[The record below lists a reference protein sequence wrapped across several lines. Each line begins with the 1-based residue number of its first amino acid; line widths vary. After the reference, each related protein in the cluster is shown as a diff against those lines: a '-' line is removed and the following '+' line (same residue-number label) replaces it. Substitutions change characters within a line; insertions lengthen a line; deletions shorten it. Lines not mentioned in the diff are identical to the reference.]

1 VTASIAPIMGAWLAA
16 FVALLAV
23 VLRAATLAR
32 RARGEVVPRGQVAA
46 AALLVAALGG
56 SAAWAWGAVHARG
69 GIERIRAA
77 GEQATGEGADAP
89 ARARLFL
96 RATQLPVPEAG
107 ASVGYAPGAALRLPR
122 GYGLDEAQRGW
133 DLLDVTV
140 RGPQGLAVAP
150 RAPAPGTGEPTS
162 TRIVLAIRPRPS
174 GALPPLPDE
183 VARLA
188 ASALDGKRCGAAT
201 TAPTALDG
209 PGVLVAVLCRG
220 TAPVAALAFD
230 RDLGAGAALTSVRV
244 TPLVW
249 RGTSFR
255 PHHVQ
260 IGSGALLQIGALADA
275 VPGVTLWEV
284 PAPVGRAELFFPPDD
299 ILAPCRTWIAR
310 RGPVLPVPGTQA
322 APAEATPGDRDSI
335 CVLPFQ
341 PPFAL
346 EVRRLLPDVA
356 GVDARSGW
364 AAGLL
369 ITPALLALLV
379 LAARPRG
386 ELTRERFAR
395 ALALGWVGSF
405 VAALGVW
412 RLLWA
417 HRIDMLR
424 DYEAIGSRVIANQTL
439 LVLVAAALAGT
450 AVLVIADRGGRR
462 RALPIAA
469 GAWLVTAL
477 AGGLALRGDVHA
489 VLALRQL
496 AAQALVSLAIATALG
511 WGPLL
516 AGALQRGG
524 GRLWARAQP
533 ALGLADDDRATAT
546 AVGGLIA
553 IAAAATVGD
562 LALPRLVAGK
572 LALAYLTVGAAYAAL
587 RAAIAVGPVRAHR
600 IAAAIL
606 GLTAAAGA
614 LYRYDA
620 GITAAVLGPGLVLAL
635 LFASH
640 DARYGDALL
649 RHMASFE
656 RHHAPLV
663 IAHTAILAGAALGV
677 LAWAVGGDAPALGPA
692 MTRGALHGLAVF
704 AALMTAA
711 AAIGYLRRG
720 PSAAAPWAVAA
731 ALLVALW
738 AGRDLAVERVID
750 APGAAAARVAIVLEP
765 GYAALRDPQ
774 RFLSGITAW
783 RETIAPAAGG
793 QGYFGAQVLDPGVL
807 LSIEND
813 YFPVLLLR
821 ETGAAGIVMV
831 ALLLLA
837 LVTGLWLVAGERF
850 LHGSSPQ
857 RTRALAAAALG
868 VLCLYQPLASLGVL
882 PLTGITWPGL
892 GLDSPTDLWILVVV
906 VLWIAIGGDPAAG
919 DDGTA
924 WRHDAELRTTRV
936 FRRVRLASALAAAL
950 VAAAGLALVAR
961 ASSFALER
969 PGPVDDDGR
978 ATPAFAGLERA
989 VAYALGLSCP
999 WPTQSGAA
1007 DALVPMDL
1015 LGEPLDGEAQRYH
1028 GALRT
1033 AWQRER
1039 GRAVAEIG
1047 AFLAAP
1053 AGEACRGR
1061 AGRWRFERRSD
1072 DGETC
1077 LATFAWGW
1085 PAVELAVTAPASGG
1099 DASARCAVELPGD
1112 VLAQLRFPSRRPYR
1126 GARVRL
1132 VSSAMGAA
1140 AADRGELVAG
1150 HVTVRLR
1157 PGAGELDV
1165 SQAQAG
1171 LFAAEKVR
1179 LSDDLTVEIATD
1191 GAALRAHGRA
1201 WMFVKR
1207 PPRAPV
1213 HLLEAD
1219 AGGWRLV
1226 TPPEPAT
1233 TATPAAPASDSM
1245 DLPLERLAL
1254 LVVGGPEARNL
1265 WLFRPPRAWGEESAA
1280 DPLLADDISTV
1291 GGERRRHYIYGG
1303 NLPELGWVNPYHGRM
1318 SLGLDGWVHVALSE
1332 IDRAGPVDATTWTE
1346 GPVRHATC
1354 GTLSPPTAS
1363 PTPAS
1368 PAPSALPPLP
1378 IPDPR
1383 VCTASPFDGVLE
1395 CRVTLQP
1402 ELSIQ
1407 LRHLTEL
1414 IALDPTGWAT
1424 RGTPATRAAFTLL
1437 RGDTGAIVAQ
1447 GDFVPGRASSAY
1459 APATPEIEQH
1469 LVRLREDRDPATGA
1483 KLPRA
1488 SRGESSAEKADWN
1501 QPVAVG
1507 STLKPVIARAVE
1519 LAAPDLAASLVLHA
1533 GPRADAACRRT
1544 GSGKP
1549 VHAVLGHCPP
1559 TPLLAGDESFDMHGF
1574 LARSSNWFMAALG
1587 LVATALPDGAA
1598 VVDGVEVPLADAL
1611 DRDVGAW
1618 SPDHPLVTRKGD
1630 VEIVGSHSLS
1640 LPALRQSPV
1649 WQTVEALVGRPLC
1662 TDGDKAAC
1670 RRAGDR
1676 RDVCAARALPVA
1688 APSADLRHL
1697 VALGPD
1703 RFDLYGD
1710 GSRRGAVPIRD
1721 YLQFLRGAG
1730 LHPLGSLAQLTDTF
1744 GRVVYDPGQVPATG
1758 GGPRFGLAA
1767 SWFPVA
1773 TAGTVPAWS
1782 CASGGAAP
1790 TVLGADGG
1798 LCGVVRAGGTAAAAM
1813 KPVLADPRVTVFA
1826 AKTGT
1831 IDALADV
1838 SENRTACERW
1848 NLTHTVAG
1856 QPARADRQP
1865 YWLPCEEAA
1874 EDDSLFLLAFSVAGD
1889 KGPVPFTLGL
1899 RFERSGK
1906 GVAAAAARHYVA
1918 AIAAYVSGASKPSP
1932 SASPLPA
1939 SQPPAP
1945 AP

>member
-1 VTASIAPIMGAWLAA
+1 MAAWLAA
-16 FVALLAV
+16 FVALLAAV
-23 VLRAATLAR
+23 IRAAARAR
-32 RARGEVVPRGQVAA
+32 RDRGEPVPRGLVAA
-46 AALLVAALGG
+46 AALLVAALGA
-56 SAAWAWGAVHARG
+56 SAAWAWGAAHARG

-77 GEQATGEGADAP
+77 GEAGAPGTDSDAP

-96 RATQLPVPEAG
+96 RATQLAVPAAG

-162 TRIVLAIRPRPS
+162 TRIVLAARPRAS

-188 ASALDGKRCGAAT
+188 ASALDDRRCAAAPA
-201 TAPTALDG
+201 APTALDG

-220 TAPVAALAFD
+220 PAPVAALAFD
-230 RDLGAGAALTSVRV
+230 RDLGAEAALTSVRV

-310 RGPVLPVPGTQA
+310 RGPVAPATGTA

-335 CVLPFQ
+335 CILPFQ
-341 PPFAL
+341 APFAL

-356 GVDARSGW
+356 GVDARSAW

-386 ELTRERFAR
+386 ELSRERFAR

-424 DYEAIGSRVIANQTL
+424 DYEAIGSRVVANQTL
-439 LVLVAAALAGT
+439 LVLVAAALAAT
-450 AVLVIADRGGRR
+450 AVLVIADRPQRR

-469 GAWLVTAL
+469 GAWLVTAA
-477 AGGLALRGDVHA
+477 AGGLALQGDLAA

-496 AAQALVSLAIATALG
+496 AAQVAVSLAVGTALG
-511 WGPLL
+511 WGPIVAALAAQ
-516 AGALQRGG
+516 AGA
-524 GRLWARAQP
+524 RLWTRAQP
-533 ALGLADDDRATAT
+533 ALGLADDDRATAA
-546 AVGGLIA
+546 AVGALLA
-553 IAAAATVGD
+553 IAAAATAGD
-562 LALPRLVAGK
+562 LAVPRHVAAK
-572 LALAYLTVGAAYAAL
+572 LGLAYLTVGAAYAAL
-587 RAAIAVGPVRAHR
+587 RAAIAVGPVRPHR
-600 IAAAIL
+600 VAAAVL

-677 LAWAVGGDAPALGPA
+677 LTWALAGDAAALGPA

-704 AALMTAA
+704 AALMLAA

-720 PSAAAPWAVAA
+720 PRAALPWALAA
-731 ALLVALW
+731 IALAALW
-738 AGRDLAVERVID
+738 AGRGAAVERVIE

-783 RETIAPAAGG
+783 RETIAPAGTDGG
-793 QGYFGAQVLDPGVL
+793 AQGYFGAQVLDPGVL

-850 LHGSSPQ
+850 LHGSRAQ

-892 GLDSPTDLWILVVV
+892 GLDSPTDLWILVIA
-906 VLWIAIGGDPAAG
+906 VLWIAVGGDPAAG
-919 DDGTA
+919 GDATA

-936 FRRVRLASALAAAL
+936 FRRVRTASAAAAAL
-950 VAAAGLALVAR
+950 VAIAGLALVGR
-961 ASSFALER
+961 ASSFALAR
-969 PGPVDDDGR
+969 PGPVDDEGR

-999 WPTQSGAA
+999 WRTAA
-1007 DALVPMDL
+1007 GGGEALVPRDL
-1015 LGEPLDGEAQRYH
+1015 LGEPLDAEAQRYH

-1033 AWQRER
+1033 AWQAER
-1039 GRAVAEIG
+1039 GRAVAEID

-1053 AGEACRGR
+1053 AGEACRGSR
-1061 AGRWRFERRSD
+1061 GRWRFERRSD

-1077 LATFAWGW
+1077 LATFSWGW
-1085 PAVELAVTAPASGG
+1085 PEVELAVTAPAAGG
-1099 DASARCAVELPGD
+1099 EASARCAVELPGD
-1112 VLAQLRFPSRRPYR
+1112 ILAQLRFPSRRPYR

-1150 HVTVRLR
+1150 HVTVWLR

-1171 LFAAEKVR
+1171 IFAAEKVR

-1219 AGGWRLV
+1219 AAGWRLV
-1226 TPPEPAT
+1226 TPPGDAK
-1233 TATPAAPASDSM
+1233 ASAPADSI

-1265 WLFRPPRAWGEESAA
+1265 WLFRPPRAWGDESVA

-1303 NLPELGWVNPYHGRM
+1303 NLPELGWVNPYHRRM
-1318 SLGLDGWVHVALSE
+1318 SLGLDGWVHVALAE
-1332 IDRAGPVDATTWTE
+1332 IDRAGAPDGATWTE
-1346 GPVRHATC
+1346 GALRHQTC
-1354 GTLSPPTAS
+1354 GTLASPPEPS
-1363 PTPAS
+1363 PPP
-1368 PAPSALPPLP
+1368 PAPTSALPPIP
-1378 IPDPR
+1378 APDPR

-1395 CRVTLQP
+1395 CRVALQP

-1424 RGTPATRAAFTLL
+1424 RGKPATRAGFTLL
-1437 RGDTGAIVAQ
+1437 RGDTGEIVAQ

-1488 SRGESSAEKADWN
+1488 GRGESSAEKADWN

-1507 STLKPVIARAVE
+1507 STLKPVIARAAE
-1519 LAAPDLAASLVLHA
+1519 LAAPDVTARLVLRG

-1544 GSGKP
+1544 AAGTP

-1559 TPLLAGDESFDMHGF
+1559 TPLLAGDEALDLHGF

-1587 LVATALPDGAA
+1587 LVATALPDGA
-1598 VVDGVEVPLADAL
+1598 VTQDGIEVPLGEAL
-1611 DRDVGAW
+1611 ARDVGAW
-1618 SPDHPLVTRKGD
+1618 SPDHPLVTRRGD
-1630 VEIVGSHSLS
+1630 VEIVGSHTVS
-1640 LPALRQSPV
+1640 LPALRQSAL
-1649 WQTVEALVGRPLC
+1649 WQGVEALVGRPLC

-1710 GSRRGAVPIRD
+1710 GSRQGAVPIRD
-1721 YLQFLRGAG
+1721 YFQFLRGAG

-1744 GRVVYDPGQVPATG
+1744 GRVVYDPGQAQAT
-1758 GGPRFGLAA
+1758 GGPRFTLAA

-1773 TAGTVPAWS
+1773 KAGTVPAWS
-1782 CASGGAAP
+1782 CASGGTAP

-1813 KPVLADPRVTVFA
+1813 RPVLADPRVTVFA

-1838 SENRTACERW
+1838 SENRTTCARW
-1848 NLTHTVAG
+1848 NLTHTLAG
-1856 QPARADRQP
+1856 RPARADQQP
-1865 YWLPCEEAA
+1865 YWLRCDEAA
-1874 EDDSLFLLAFSVAGD
+1874 EDDSLFLLAFSVAGE

-1899 RFERSGK
+1899 RFERAGK

-1918 AIAAYVSGASKPSP
+1918 AIAAYVSGPSRP
-1932 SASPLPA
+1932 SPA

-1945 AP
+1945 SPPAP